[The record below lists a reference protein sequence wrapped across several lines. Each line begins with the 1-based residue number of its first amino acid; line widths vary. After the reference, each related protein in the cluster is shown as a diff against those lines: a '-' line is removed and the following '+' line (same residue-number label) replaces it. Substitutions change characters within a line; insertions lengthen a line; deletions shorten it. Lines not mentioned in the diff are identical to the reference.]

1 MAVCIMEIAAA
12 LPAAAEPA
20 RVVAMS
26 DGDSGRFDLA
36 GRVVA
41 ARVMDLDSP
50 ETGSHARC
58 AIERERGAAA
68 KAFAFTVLPPGRVVD
83 LWLSGRLDKYGRA
96 LVRVTV
102 DGRDYATAMIAAGHG
117 VRYDGRKKPDW
128 CGGSK

>member
-1 MAVCIMEIAAA
+1 MRLAALALLIA

-20 RVVAMS
+20 RVVQMS
-26 DGDSGRFDLA
+26 DGDSGRFHVRGA
-36 GRVVA
+36 VTP
-41 ARVMDLDSP
+41 ARLLDLDTP

-68 KAFAFTVLPPGRVVD
+68 KAFAFTILPPGKVVV

-102 DGRDYATAMIAAGHG
+102 DGRDYASLVVERGHG
-117 VRYDGRKKPDW
+117 VRYSGRGPKEDW
-128 CGGSK
+128 CRR